1 MFTSY
6 MFESRLKVDLK
17 RNFQYA
23 KASSMFN
30 PLIKYKEPS
39 RRKLQLIPM
48 DRNTLRTI
56 AKFSQFNQTLLL
68 NHYLIPIHK
77 LIFFQTFLKHLLQN
91 K

>member
-39 RRKLQLIPM
+39 GRKLQLIPM
-48 DRNTLRTI
+48 DRKTLRTTG
-56 AKFSQFNQTLLL
+56 KFST
-68 NHYLIPIHK
+68 I
-77 LIFFQTFLKHLLQN
+77 
-91 K
+91 